1 MLQPDPKL
9 VLISIFLYAISK
21 IIYRSPSISIS
32 ICICILQFL
41 SRFFSPAI
49 DIQVCLIAHRVNILS
64 GWQVP
69 AVAAVSAAAALASMM
84 CRLCL
89 WLWGQSQAAVSL

>member
-1 MLQPDPKL
+1 MQFQKLFIDPLLSALASAYAYYNSCL
-9 VLISIFLYAISK
+9 VSF
-21 IIYRSPSISIS
+21 PS
-32 ICICILQFL
+32 
-41 SRFFSPAI
+41 AI
-49 DIQVCLIAHRVNILS
+49 DIQVCLIAHLVYILS

-69 AVAAVSAAAALASMM
+69 AVAAVAAAAALASMM

>member
-1 MLQPDPKL
+1 MQFQKLFIDPLLSALASAYAYYNSCL
-9 VLISIFLYAISK
+9 VSF
-21 IIYRSPSISIS
+21 PS
-32 ICICILQFL
+32 
-41 SRFFSPAI
+41 AI

>member
-1 MLQPDPKL
+1 MQFQKLFIDPLLSTLASAYAYYNSCL
-9 VLISIFLYAISK
+9 VSF
-21 IIYRSPSISIS
+21 PS
-32 ICICILQFL
+32 
-41 SRFFSPAI
+41 AI

-69 AVAAVSAAAALASMM
+69 AMAAVSAAAAAALASMM

>member
-1 MLQPDPKL
+1 MQFQKLFIDPLLSALASAYAYYNSCL
-9 VLISIFLYAISK
+9 VSF
-21 IIYRSPSISIS
+21 PS
-32 ICICILQFL
+32 
-41 SRFFSPAI
+41 AI

-84 CRLCL
+84 CRLCR